1 MKTHIGIDLILE
13 VTSSRRKCRKAHFTA
28 HSTLRYKLMSSG
40 LSKDLRK
47 KHGVRSMPVRK
58 DDEVSI
64 VKGSFKGNKGK
75 VT

>member
-1 MKTHIGIDLILE
+1 MVIILTLE
-13 VTSSRRKCRKAHFTA
+13 VTSSRRKCRKAHFAA
-28 HSTLRYKLMSSG
+28 HSQLKYKLMSAA